1 MKLIGTFGKLIFVL
15 VAAIVGVRS
24 AAAEDPCASP
34 KSRALVMSGG
44 GAKGAFEAGAVYHL
58 VVERHCDFHEF
69 SGVSVGALNS
79 TFLAQAGP
87 SDDSGRSL
95 ENLARQ
101 AEALVKFWQSIKSS
115 NDIRRARL
123 LAKLRFGLF
132 GLDSMNDMEPLHKLL
147 ERTISTDKLAAGRP
161 ARVGVLSFSTG
172 QYREVLAQALLEKD
186 GPRIFFDYLFA
197 TSAVPVFGK
206 LLRIP
211 ELSSNNET
219 RTWIQFSDASL
230 RHITPVVSYFVICKP
245 SGILGEAGACRPHW
259 PFPAPPHKQIEQLF
273 VIVTNPYS
281 SESDRLAT
289 RDSNCCRFAI
299 EQITD
304 GRKILAR
311 TLAVMDD
318 TAYRADLD
326 YMLFANEVL
335 RWQWRSYSD
344 PANKLLST
352 HSVNSDFVIAS
363 FNNDPG
369 QPHAP
374 SRPYDLGLIM
384 PKKQFGD
391 LAHLLA
397 ISPEVT
403 QEQLYCG
410 CMAADDTMQRTFGLP
425 SLANQCAQRFPR
437 LMSRKRKD
445 DPIVEVNHG
454 GWAPSECMSTYGSGD
469 IAQTGPQ

>member
-1 MKLIGTFGKLIFVL
+1 MKRIGTFGRWIFV
-15 VAAIVGVRS
+15 VAAAIVGVRS

-34 KSRALVMSGG
+34 KSRALVLSGG

-79 TFLAQAGP
+79 TFLAQAAQ
-87 SDDSGRSL
+87 SEDSARSL
-95 ENLARQ
+95 ENLTEQ
-101 AEALVKFWQSIKSS
+101 AEALVEFWQSIKSS
-115 NDIRRARL
+115 SDIRRARP
-123 LAKLRFGLF
+123 LAKLRFVVF
-132 GLDSMNDMEPLHKLL
+132 GLDSINDMEPLHKLL
-147 ERTISTDKLAAGRP
+147 DRNISTDKLGRGRP

-186 GPRIFFDYLFA
+186 GPSIFFDYLFA

-206 LLRIP
+206 LPRIADP
-211 ELSSNNET
+211 SANNEPRSWT
-219 RTWIQFSDASL
+219 QFSDPSL
-230 RHITPVVSYFVICKP
+230 RHITPVASYFVICNP
-245 SGILGEAGACRPHW
+245 SGIQAEPSDCHPQW
-259 PFPAPPHKQIEQLF
+259 PFSAPLHDHIEQLF

-281 SESDRLAT
+281 SESDQLAIS
-289 RDSNCCRFAI
+289 DANCCRTAS

-304 GRKILAR
+304 GRKILTR

-318 TAYRADLD
+318 TAYRSDLD

-335 RWQWRSYSD
+335 RWQWRSYSEA
-344 PANKLLST
+344 ANKVLS
-352 HSVNSDFVIAS
+352 SPSFNRDFVIAS
-363 FNNDPG
+363 FNTDPG
-369 QPHAP
+369 QPDAP

-391 LAHLLA
+391 LAHLLD

-425 SLANQCAQRFPR
+425 SRANQCGQRFPR
-437 LMSRKRKD
+437 LTSRKRKND
-445 DPIVEVNHG
+445 SSREVDVG
-454 GWAPSECMSTYGSGD
+454 GWSPSECVSTYGSSD
-469 IAQTGPQ
+469 IAQTRSQ

>member
-1 MKLIGTFGKLIFVL
+1 MKPIGTFGKWIFVIA
-15 VAAIVGVRS
+15 AAIVGVRS

-34 KSRALVMSGG
+34 KPRALVLSGG

-79 TFLAQAGP
+79 TFLAQAEP
-87 SDDSGRSL
+87 SDDSERSL

-101 AEALVKFWQSIKSS
+101 AEALVKFWQSIKSP

-161 ARVGVLSFSTG
+161 ARVSVLSFSTG

-186 GPRIFFDYLFA
+186 GPRVFFDYLFA

-206 LLRIP
+206 LPRMAD
-211 ELSSNNET
+211 SSANNEP
-219 RTWIQFSDASL
+219 RTWLQFSDASL
-230 RHITPVVSYFVICKP
+230 RHITPVASYFMICNP
-245 SGILGEAGACRPHW
+245 SGILAERGDCRPQW
-259 PFPAPPHKQIEQLF
+259 PFSAPPHEHVEQLF
-273 VIVTNPYS
+273 VVVTNPYS
-281 SESDRLAT
+281 SESDQLAM
-289 RDSNCCRFAI
+289 SNSGCCRTAVEHF
-299 EQITD
+299 TD

-318 TAYRADLD
+318 TAYRSDLD

-335 RWQWRSYSD
+335 RWQWRSYSG
-344 PANKLLST
+344 PANKAPAQ
-352 HSVNSDFVIAS
+352 SVNNDFIIAS
-363 FNNDPG
+363 FNRDLG
-369 QPHAP
+369 QPNAL
-374 SRPYDLGLIM
+374 SRPYDLGLVM

-391 LAHLLA
+391 LAHLLN

-425 SLANQCAQRFPR
+425 SLANHCAQRFPR
-437 LMSRKRKD
+437 LMSRRRRND
-445 DPIVEVNHG
+445 SSVEVNVG
-454 GWAPSECMSTYGSGD
+454 GWAPSECVSTYGSIGVD
-469 IAQTGPQ
+469 QTQPP